1 MENRREG
8 VDHLMTLNYYHSLMG
23 VEERLS
29 NGDHGEQEPRVVAPV
44 LGHVERHLTAAGR
57 RAPVHVQ

>member
-1 MENRREG
+1 M
-8 VDHLMTLNYYHSLMG
+8 DHLMTLNYYHSLMG